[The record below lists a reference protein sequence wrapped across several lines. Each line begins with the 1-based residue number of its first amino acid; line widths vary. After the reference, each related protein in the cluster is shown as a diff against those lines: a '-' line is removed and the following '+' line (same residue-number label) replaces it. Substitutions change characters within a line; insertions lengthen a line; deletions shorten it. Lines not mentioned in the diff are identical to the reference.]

1 MEVGRDKHK
10 RGAGSRA
17 VSEDTVTRATTV
29 ISLATVVGV
38 FLGGAAGYFWPEGML
53 SLGFIGEL
61 FLNALR
67 LVIIPL
73 IVAGLITG
81 VASIGDIRK
90 TGRSAA
96 TALVYFVGTT
106 IIAVGIGLALVN
118 IIGPGYGVERSTELA
133 SGQLQEVGRMTAGE
147 IVSALIPANHIE
159 AMLNGRYFGII
170 LFSLLFGAVL
180 TTMASRRQPVVQFFR
195 SVQEAVMKLT
205 QLLLYV
211 APVGLFCL
219 VGAAVAAN
227 AAHGGILFDNLGP
240 YLLVLGIGFGVHAV
254 VVLPLAV
261 KFLARRSPWTYL
273 RDLVP
278 AFSTAFGTGSSS
290 VALPVTYDCVVDKSR
305 VDSRAGAMTLPL
317 GTTINLDATAMY
329 AVVAAIFVAH
339 AYGISVSAGQM
350 ILMGLVAVAASIGV
364 AGVPGA
370 GLMIAAAVFGAG
382 GFPAEAYAGLGLVVA
397 ADWLVDRARAV
408 VNVWSDAAG
417 AAVVAERMRPKRTAT
432 RRKSEPPLRTERRSS
447 RQPYRA
453 ASERRRDPAT
463 VARDGQRE
471 SRHPKH
477 PPTDKPQ
484 SRERSR
490 PSAGRGERNGHSRP
504 GDSARTRPTA
514 KPSPFEIPAGKQP
527 TVDLENPIPAATV
540 EPSSGRGTKA
550 ARPSPSR
557 IPVADVPSGKK
568 TSSESVVGSTSNAD
582 RTDRPA
588 RKSSAH
594 SFAGDRPSGGRSAPR
609 SSRAAKLQDGR
620 TRRVDNNSSAKPP
633 ELSKETE
640 TVPAELASDT
650 IERERSRVVAQL
662 AEMKKIEELQ
672 RTEATV
678 DRHDHSSPPGPTDS
692 AEPEPAAEHADSPRI
707 DYLSE
712 TEAEPASDITPT
724 GVTGVPPA
732 AERES
737 SETPTDTPAVAYGRR
752 TGQRGHRPGS
762 DSNSSG
768 DQPSAPTPESTEGYA
783 LKNQTFGRSKKKRTR

>member
-1 MEVGRDKHK
+1 M
-10 RGAGSRA
+10 
-17 VSEDTVTRATTV
+17 

-38 FLGGAAGYFWPEGML
+38 LLGGAAGYFWPEGML

-106 IIAVGIGLALVN
+106 IVAVGIGLALVN
-118 IIGPGYGVERSTELA
+118 IIGPGYGVERSAEIA
-133 SGQLQEVGRMTAGE
+133 SGQLQEAGRMTAGE

-170 LFSLLFGAVL
+170 LFSLFFGAVL

-195 SVQEAVMKLT
+195 GVQEAVMKLT
-205 QLLLYV
+205 QLLLYI

-219 VGAAVAAN
+219 VGAAVADN
-227 AAHGGILFDNLGP
+227 ATHGGILFENLGP
-240 YLLVLGIGFGVHAV
+240 YLLVLGIGFAIHAV

-273 RDLVP
+273 RDMVP

-290 VALPVTYDCVVDKSR
+290 AALPVTYDCVMDKSR
-305 VDSRAGAMTLPL
+305 VDSRASAMTLPL

-329 AVVAAIFVAH
+329 AVIAAIFVAH
-339 AYGISVSAGQM
+339 AYGIPVSAGQM
-350 ILMGLVAVAASIGV
+350 ILMGLMAVAASIGV

-382 GFPAEAYAGLGLVVA
+382 GFPAEAYAGLGLVVT
-397 ADWLVDRARAV
+397 ADWLVDRVRAV
-408 VNVWSDAAG
+408 VNVWSDATG

-432 RRKSEPPLRTERRSS
+432 KRKSESPRRSERRSS
-447 RQPYRA
+447 RQPRRVDG
-453 ASERRRDPAT
+453 ERRRDRAAI
-463 VARDGQRE
+463 ARNEQRE

-490 PSAGRGERNGHSRP
+490 PSAGRSERDGYSRP
-504 GDSARTRPTA
+504 GDKTKTKPVA
-514 KPSPFEIPAGKQP
+514 KPSPFEIPAGRQP
-527 TVDLENPIPAATV
+527 AVDLESPIPAATV
-540 EPSSGRGTKA
+540 ESGRDRGTKA
-550 ARPSPSR
+550 ARPSPFR
-557 IPVADVPSGKK
+557 IPAADPPSGKK
-568 TSSESVVGSTSNAD
+568 TSSEAVVGSTTGAD
-582 RTDRPA
+582 RTDKPV
-588 RKSSAH
+588 RKTSSH
-594 SFAGDRPSGGRSAPR
+594 SFAKDRPTGGSSAPR
-609 SSRAAKLQDGR
+609 SSRATRWQGDR
-620 TRRVDNNSSAKPP
+620 TRKVNNNSSAKPP
-633 ELSKETE
+633 ELPKETE
-640 TVPAELASDT
+640 TAPAELTDDT

-672 RTEATV
+672 RA
-678 DRHDHSSPPGPTDS
+678 DASAGRDDHLSPPGPPDS
-692 AEPEPAAEHADSPRI
+692 TKPEPAAEHADSPRI

-712 TEAEPASDITPT
+712 TEAASEPRSDITPK

-732 AERES
+732 AKRES
-737 SETPTDTPAVAYGRR
+737 SETPTDTPTVTYGRR
-752 TGQRGHRPGS
+752 TGKKGAGPGS
-762 DSNSSG
+762 ASTESDR
-768 DQPSAPTPESTEGYA
+768 PPAPTPESTDGYT
-783 LKNQTFGRSKKKRTR
+783 LENQTFGRTKKKRTR